1 MFSQYYYNLRPH
13 DMRNRPGGAR
23 TGTGGT
29 LSGAGKY
36 LVEVNPR
43 CHVVCVEPT
52 EARVLTGAGPKLH
65 GVVSV

>member
-1 MFSQYYYNLRPH
+1 
-13 DMRNRPGGAR
+13 MRNRPGGAR